1 MNRLTL
7 LCACAA
13 LGACQTPGA
22 GSLSEIENAS
32 NWNLD
37 DGDALAFRYQRD
49 MRRLL
54 VGRDIA
60 GALGELRADGYEC
73 ATGEAHED
81 HPDPMS
87 KCKKSFATRAC
98 QLDWR
103 VEVQAQEATVSAVE
117 TDFARDC
124 VGDNRDYPEAKRSA
138 IDDQLAPAKP

>member
-1 MNRLTL
+1 MNRLAL
-7 LCACAA
+7 LFVCAA

-22 GSLSEIENAS
+22 ASLSEIQSAS

-87 KCKKSFATRAC
+87 QCKKSFATRAC

-103 VEVQAQEATVSAVE
+103 VNLAANNAIVAEVE
-117 TDFARDC
+117 TGFARDC
-124 VGDNRDYPEAKRSA
+124 VGRDRDFPAAKDSA